1 MRIHS
6 FALRSFTQNR
16 SFVKSDREQI
26 ALVALYIQKS
36 DESELLSSFF
46 KKKSKMRD
54 SPVILSFAL
63 KKRAIRSKKILAFTK
78 FLTVFHCFS
87 PYYSQE
93 GLAPVVLYKKATMSD
108 FLPVLFKIE
117 QNSDSL
123 FGKEHITNSLF
134 RSQKKTASGSLR
146 NQRAKFP
153 TLSMPAKKRRPI
165 VAKDQCQS

>member
-1 MRIHS
+1 
-6 FALRSFTQNR
+6 
-16 SFVKSDREQI
+16 
-26 ALVALYIQKS
+26 
-36 DESELLSSFF
+36 
-46 KKKSKMRD
+46 MRD

-134 RSQKKTASGSLR
+134 RSQKKQQQAVRSETKER
-146 NQRAKFP
+146 NFP
-153 TLSMPAKKRRPI
+153 P
-165 VAKDQCQS
+165 